1 MSTLQ
6 LNAIATRAMLDNEFR
21 VEVLNGKRKQRLSEF
36 DLTKDEFDA
45 VMAIDANDLDQ
56 FIVNLRKL
64 MHSSQLLVWAG
75 EPITDQVVS

>member
-1 MSTLQ
+1 MSKLQ

-45 VMAIDANDLDQ
+45 VMAIDAHDLDQ
-56 FIVNLRKL
+56 FIVNLRNL
-64 MHSSQLLVWAG
+64 MHSSQILVWAG
-75 EPITDQVVS
+75 ESYTDQVVS